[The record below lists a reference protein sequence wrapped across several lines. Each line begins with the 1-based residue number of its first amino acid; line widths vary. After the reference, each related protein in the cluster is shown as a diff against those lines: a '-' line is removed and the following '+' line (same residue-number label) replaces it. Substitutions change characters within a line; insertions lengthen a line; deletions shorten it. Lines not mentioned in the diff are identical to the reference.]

1 MPSVLLMK
9 RTFDGVRHQC
19 VLNMQPGL
27 TATDVLSSSSAPD
40 GLAVSQRSRASPS
53 RGRPPAL
60 YSRLSLL
67 SPHYH
72 QNTGNI
78 SSFSTLLYFDNF
90 SLSSQV
96 LLNYNLFA
104 FWSGVG
110 SSLDS
115 CVYTYVDVE
124 VLISAFCVQ
133 FLFKG

>member
-1 MPSVLLMK
+1 
-9 RTFDGVRHQC
+9 
-19 VLNMQPGL
+19 MQPGL

-40 GLAVSQRSRASPS
+40 GLAVSPALRASPS
-53 RGRPPAL
+53 PRRPPAL

-104 FWSGVG
+104 FGVG
-110 SSLDS
+110 WGRLWIATRI
-115 CVYTYVDVE
+115 YIYVDVE
-124 VLISAFCVQ
+124 VHRFLLFVCNFC
-133 FLFKG
+133 LKALAT